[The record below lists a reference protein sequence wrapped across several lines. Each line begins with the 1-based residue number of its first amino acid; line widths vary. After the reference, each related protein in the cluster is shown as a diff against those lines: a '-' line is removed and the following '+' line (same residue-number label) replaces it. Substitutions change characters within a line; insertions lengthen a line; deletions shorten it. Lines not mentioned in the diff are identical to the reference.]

1 MQKRSKYV
9 CVIQIVSGSM
19 RAEREQG
26 VYIHFEVAYIV
37 DKNITL
43 KVWKRRRE
51 FKLLFQ
57 WKSQPGSGV
66 FSWIVSDCEEMQNEW
81 ISK

>member
-1 MQKRSKYV
+1 M
-9 CVIQIVSGSM
+9 I
-19 RAEREQG
+19 AEREQG

-43 KVWKRRRE
+43 KVWNRRRE

-57 WKSQPGSGV
+57 WKSQPGS
-66 FSWIVSDCEEMQNEW
+66 SWIVSDCEEMQNEW